1 MKQIFKSLL
10 CASLALAAVACGSD
24 KGAKQ
29 VEESAQP
36 QEAALPR
43 VEVESAVA
51 RDVAQQVAFTGTVE
65 AEVVNNI
72 APQSP
77 RRITEIRFD
86 VGDHVTKG
94 DLLVRLDSS
103 ALTQSKA
110 QMENAKAEYDRT
122 NELYEFGGASK
133 SEWDARRLQYEVAKS
148 AYENL
153 LENTT
158 LIAPISGIVSARNYD
173 NGDMSGGL
181 PVLVI
186 EQIRPVK
193 IMINVSESLF
203 AKVRKGMKVYVT
215 LDAYGDEQFAGSIKR
230 IYPTIDSATR
240 TFRVEVSVP
249 NGDERVRPGMFARV
263 TLPYGKEHRVVVPD
277 RAVNKL
283 MGSGDRYVYV
293 LEADGTVRYSKV
305 ELGRRMD
312 TEYEVLSGVA
322 DGEKVVVKGQV
333 ALTNGCSVEVVE

>member
-1 MKQIFKSLL
+1 MKQIFNWML
-10 CASLALAAVACGSD
+10 CVALAASAIACSSK

-29 VEESAQP
+29 NEE
-36 QEAALPR
+36 EKVVALPR
-43 VEVESAVA
+43 VEVERVVE
-51 RDVAQQVAFTGTVE
+51 RDVEQQVIFTGNVE
-65 AEVVNNI
+65 AEIVNNI

-86 VGDHVTKG
+86 VGDHVKKG
-94 DLLVRLDSS
+94 DLLVRLDNSS
-103 ALTQSKA
+103 LVQAKA
-110 QMENAKAEYDRT
+110 QMENTKAEYDRT

-148 AYENL
+148 TYENL

-158 LIAPISGIVSARNYD
+158 LVAPISGIVSARNYD
-173 NGDMSGGL
+173 NGDMSGNL

-203 AKVRKGMKVYVT
+203 SRVRKGMKVYVT
-215 LDAYGDEQFAGSIKR
+215 LDAYGDEQFVGSVAR
-230 IYPTIDSATR
+230 IYPTINNATR
-240 TFRVEVSVP
+240 TFQVEVSLP

-263 TLPYGKEHRVVVPD
+263 TLPYGKQKRAVMSD

-283 MGSGDRYVYV
+283 MGSGDRYVFV
-293 LEADGTVRYSKV
+293 LNADGTVRYSKV

-312 TEYEVLSGVA
+312 NEFEVLSGVA
-322 DGEKVVVKGQV
+322 PGEQVVVKGQI
-333 ALTNGCSVEVVE
+333 ALTSGCAVEVVNE